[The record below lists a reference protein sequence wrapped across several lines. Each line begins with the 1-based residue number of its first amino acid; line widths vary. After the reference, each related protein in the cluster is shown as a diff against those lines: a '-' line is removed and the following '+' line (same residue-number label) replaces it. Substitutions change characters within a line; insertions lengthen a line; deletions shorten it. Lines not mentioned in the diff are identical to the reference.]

1 MSCYNVDTMNPIK
14 VIEKGVSWLVYQ
26 DGSIW
31 SEARTRTTK
40 RIRNGVEQTFT
51 SNFPSVKLSPC
62 LNRNGYLVVST
73 LQNGKRPKVFVH
85 RLIAMCFVDGYKPH
99 LTVNHIN
106 GIKTDNRPENLEWV
120 TLAQNT
126 KHEWET
132 NLVDLRGEK
141 HPNHKL
147 TQKQVIHIRKAL
159 RLGVP
164 ANSLSIIAN
173 VSSSI
178 IYLIE
183 KGERWSSI
191 VDMD

>member
-1 MSCYNVDTMNPIK
+1 MNPIK
-14 VIEKGVSWLVYQ
+14 VIEKNVVWFVYA

-31 SEARTRTTK
+31 NDGRERITK
-40 RIRNGVEQTFT
+40 RIRNGKEQTFT
-51 SNFPSVKLSPC
+51 SQFPSVKLSPF
-62 LNRNGYLVVST
+62 LSRVGGYLTVST
-73 LQNGKRPKVFVH
+73 LVNGKRPKVFVH
-85 RLIAMCFVDGYKPH
+85 RLIAMCFVPGYMPG

-132 NLVDLRGEK
+132 GLVDLRGEK
-141 HPNHKL
+141 QPNHKL
-147 TQKQVIHIRKAL
+147 TQKQVIHIRRAL

-173 VSSSI
+173 VSPSTVH
-178 IYLIE
+178 LIE
-183 KGERWSSI
+183 KGKRWAS
-191 VDMD
+191 VYDTE